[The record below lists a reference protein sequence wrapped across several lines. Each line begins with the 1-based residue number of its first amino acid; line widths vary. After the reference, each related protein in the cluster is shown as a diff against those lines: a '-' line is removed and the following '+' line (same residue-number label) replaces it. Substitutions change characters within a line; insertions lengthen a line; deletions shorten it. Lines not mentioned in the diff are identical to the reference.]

1 MSGQEQGVSA
11 LDIGLT
17 VVVLV
22 LLILVVW
29 LYVFAMPK
37 YGEQFEDLGVDLPH
51 LTVVVLNAS
60 RWIRSNWLFLAFI
73 LFMVGGPIMALGRG
87 GVRTV
92 FLIIAALV
100 LALLLVAALGGV
112 YLPAQRLSA
121 IMAPAPGAGP

>member
-1 MSGQEQGVSA
+1 MSGQEQGIGA

-22 LLILVVW
+22 LLILVVG

-37 YGEQFEDLGVDLPH
+37 YGEQFEDLGVELPH
-51 LTVVVLNAS
+51 LTAMVLNAS
-60 RWIRSNWLFLAFI
+60 RWIRANWLFLA
-73 LFMVGGPIMALGRG
+73 LVLLMVGGPIMALGRG
-87 GVRTV
+87 DVRTV
-92 FLIIAALV
+92 FLIIVALV

-121 IMAPAPGAGP
+121 IMTPAPGAGP